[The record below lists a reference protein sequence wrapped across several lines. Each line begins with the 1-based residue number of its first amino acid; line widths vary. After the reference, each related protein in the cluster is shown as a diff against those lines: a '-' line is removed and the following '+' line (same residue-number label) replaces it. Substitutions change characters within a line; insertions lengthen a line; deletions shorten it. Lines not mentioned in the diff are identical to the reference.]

1 MPKTHTLT
9 RRRAL
14 AGIGATGAA
23 AFLAA
28 CGARETKDAASN
40 VAQFDQANTKETT
53 EQPVQGGTLNL
64 AATDVP
70 NLDYQVSFQVLQ
82 TLYASRLLRYKTGSQ
97 IGPNQYEIIPDSAL
111 SWEQPDPRRLVL
123 KLNPQAKYHDKPPV
137 GARAVTSG
145 DVKSTFE
152 LLNTNKPNYVYRYL
166 VDFIERI
173 DTPAPD
179 TVAFTLAYPTTLIFN
194 ALAYYNSAIAPQ
206 EIIARDGNLEKNDQ
220 GTGPFLFERYE
231 KGSGYTFRR
240 NPAYFREGVPYL
252 DAVELSVVNDPSS
265 RFDAFR
271 AGKIDALDLGV
282 DQLPAAKRTLG
293 AEATLQTQ
301 PGVGW
306 SAFIFNV
313 TKPPYSD
320 PRVRRAFG
328 LALDRRAINQ
338 LAGDG
343 ASTIR
348 TGPVARGWPAWTR
361 TDEEVAPEA
370 AQNVTEAKQLLAAAG
385 YPNGFETEW
394 IFGPYAG
401 VVDTSSKIAQVAQ
414 EQLKAAG
421 IQMKITILENLA
433 WQRRLQ
439 QGDFSLSQWL
449 IRAYPD
455 PDDYLYPF
463 WVPNAAKNFGR
474 VDDPALTDL
483 VLKQRQTGD
492 AAERKRVLQEI
503 DRRWTKDFNYGVWT
517 IEYPFV
523 HAYNN
528 RLRNYSARN
537 PLDYAGLA
545 DAFITR

>member
-1 MPKTHTLT
+1 MPSSTTLN
-9 RRRAL
+9 RRRLL
-14 AGIGATGAA
+14 AGSGTLGLSALLA
-23 AFLAA
+23 AA
-28 CGARETKDAASN
+28 CGTRETRDTTAGTS
-40 VAQFDQANTKETT
+40 FDQANTKETT
-53 EQPVQGGTLNL
+53 EQATSGGTITL

-70 NLDYQVSFQVLQ
+70 NYDYQVSFAVLQ
-82 TLYASRLLRYKTGSQ
+82 TLYSNRLLRYKTGSAV
-97 IGPNQYEIIPDSAL
+97 GPNEYEIIPDLAL
-111 SWEQPDPRRLVL
+111 SWEQPDPRRLVV
-123 KLNPQAKYHDKPPV
+123 KLNPQARLHDKPPA
-137 GARAVTSG
+137 GARPVTSL
-145 DVKSTFE
+145 DVKATFE

-166 VDFIERI
+166 VDFIEAI

-194 ALAYYNSAIAPQ
+194 ALAYYNSAIAPR
-206 EIIARDGNLEKNDQ
+206 EVIERDGNLEKNDT
-220 GTGPFLFERYE
+220 GAGPFLLERYD
-231 KGSGYTFRR
+231 KGAGYTFRK
-240 NPAYFREGVPYL
+240 NPQYFRAGTPYV
-252 DAVELSVVNDPSS
+252 DAVELAVVNDPSS

-271 AGKIDALDLGV
+271 AGRLDALDLGV
-282 DQLPAAKRTLG
+282 DQLPAARRTLDG
-293 AEATLQTQ
+293 SMTLQTQ

-313 TKPPYSD
+313 TQPPYSD
-320 PRVRRAFG
+320 PRVRQAFSY
-328 LALDRRAINQ
+328 ALDRAAINQ

-343 ASTIR
+343 VATIR

-361 TDEEVAPEA
+361 SDEDVAADAKRDVEK
-370 AQNVTEAKQLLAAAG
+370 AKQLLAAAG

-401 VVDTSSKIAQVAQ
+401 TVDISSKIAQVAQ

-439 QGDFSLSQWL
+439 QGDFSLSTWL

-483 VLKQRQTGD
+483 ILKQRQTAD
-492 AAERKRVLQEI
+492 PDTRRTLLQEI
-503 DRRWTKDFNYGVWT
+503 DRRWTQDFNYGVWS
-517 IEYPFV
+517 IEYPYV
-523 HAYNN
+523 HIYRN
-528 RLRNYSARN
+528 RLRNYSGRN
-537 PLDYAGLA
+537 PLDYAGLTE
-545 DAFITR
+545 AFVGS